1 MRYTLE
7 IFAYTLLIILMA
19 GAAGYH
25 LSERQKGPRCPSVA
39 GAKPAVTVDSADEQ
53 RCIYVQDLEVGQKRL
68 SVRL

>member
-1 MRYTLE
+1 MKHAIE
-7 IFAYTLLIILMA
+7 IFAYTLLIILIA

-25 LSERQKGPRCPSVA
+25 LSEREKGPRCPSVP
-39 GAKPAVTVDSADEQ
+39 GAKVAVTVDEKDGQ